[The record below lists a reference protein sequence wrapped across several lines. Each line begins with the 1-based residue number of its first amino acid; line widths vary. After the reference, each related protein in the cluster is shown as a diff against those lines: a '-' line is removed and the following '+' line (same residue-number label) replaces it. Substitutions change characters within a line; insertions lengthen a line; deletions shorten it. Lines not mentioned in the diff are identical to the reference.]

1 MESDDD
7 DVKDYRALLLSNGAL
22 ISWYRSRDVEE
33 VRSRDFILTSN
44 SSTGILTNLQQ
55 LLSDFTTQRRP
66 TGAAFR
72 RAPSDSSPGIV

>member
-1 MESDDD
+1 VESDDD
-7 DVKDYRALLLSNGAL
+7 DVKDYRAILLSNGAL

-55 LLSDFTTQRRP
+55 LLSDFTTQWRP